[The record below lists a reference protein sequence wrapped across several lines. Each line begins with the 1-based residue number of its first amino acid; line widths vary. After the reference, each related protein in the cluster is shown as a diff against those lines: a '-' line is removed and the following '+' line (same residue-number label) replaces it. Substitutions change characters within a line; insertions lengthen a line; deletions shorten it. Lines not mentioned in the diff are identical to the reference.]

1 MKLKDFANE
10 ISALL
15 NMSDFE
21 AADSSLNGVQ
31 AGDLE
36 SDIRKVA
43 FAVDASLDTINEAAK
58 IKADLL
64 FVHHGL
70 FWGKPKAIVGTHYG
84 RVKSL
89 LDNNVALFACHLP
102 LDAHMKLGNN
112 AQMAQKLGLR
122 DIGLFSFY
130 KGVHVGVKGRFEKPV
145 TADEI
150 IKKLGVRE
158 NATDYIVGGG
168 NKKFETAAIVSGAGA
183 SDIYEAMDDGLDVLI
198 TGESNYSTVNDC
210 KEAGMSMLCLGHYET
225 ETFGVKAVMEY
236 VKAVMGLEAAFIDM
250 PLGL

>member
-1 MKLKDFANE
+1 MKLIDFENE

-15 NMSDFE
+15 NIHDFDG
-21 AADSSLNGVQ
+21 ADSSLNGVQ
-31 AGDLE
+31 VGDV
-36 SDIRKVA
+36 SSNIKKVA
-43 FAVDASLDTINEAAK
+43 FAVDASLATITAAAK
-58 IKADLL
+58 MKADLL

-84 RVKSL
+84 RVKAL
-89 LDNNVALFACHLP
+89 LDNGVALFACHLP
-102 LDAHMKLGNN
+102 LDAHLTLGNN
-112 AQMAQKLGLR
+112 AQMAQKLELG

-130 KGVHVGVKGRFEKPV
+130 KGVHVGVKGRFREAM

-150 IKKLGVRE
+150 IGKLGIRLSP
-158 NATDYIVGGG
+158 TTFIVGGG
-168 NKKFETAAIVSGAGA
+168 KRKFETAAIVSGAGA

-198 TGESNYSTVNDC
+198 TGESDYTTVNDC
-210 KEAGMSMLCLGHYET
+210 NEAGMSMLCLGHYET

-236 VKAVMGLEAAFIDM
+236 VKTNMGLETAFIDM

>member
-1 MKLKDFANE
+1 MKLIDFANE
-10 ISALL
+10 MSALL
-15 NMSDFE
+15 KMHDFE
-21 AADSSLNGVQ
+21 CADSSLNGVQ
-31 AGDLE
+31 VGDLQ

-58 IKADLL
+58 QKADLL

-84 RVKSL
+84 RVKGL
-89 LDNNVALFACHLP
+89 LDNDVALFACHLP

-122 DIGLFSFY
+122 DLDVFSFY
-130 KGVHVGVKGRFEKPV
+130 KGVHVGVKGRFERPV

-150 IKKLGVRE
+150 IRTLGVRE
-158 NATDYIVGGG
+158 NDTDYIIGGG
-168 NKKFETAAIVSGAGA
+168 KKKFETAAIVSGAGA
-183 SDIYEAMDDGLDVLI
+183 SDIYEAMDEGLDVLI
-198 TGESNYSTVNDC
+198 TGESDYSTVTDC

-236 VKAVMGLEAAFIDM
+236 VKANMGLEVAFIDM